1 MDKIL
6 INDLLRLSAH
16 DISNT
21 RLKLN
26 VFNGNTDPLEEY
38 KKDPD
43 KINTEWFLW
52 HNQRRYFHTGQI
64 AICLLYLH
72 DDKWLLTTI
81 KRIVKELDVVDNVGF
96 EASEIDVYRKY
107 FGRLVLKYHNTKR
120 GMGRTYMSI
129 MDELEVIELLPTAYD
144 GDDFPG
150 YENIRLSFSQLEAII
165 CNKRM
170 ARCAA
175 ESKGSLPDYRYQK
188 WQAIR
193 WLGNRAIWNAASK
206 MDKLCGQ
213 RSRRECR
220 TQAYC

>member
-81 KRIVKELDVVDNVGF
+81 KRIVKNYTDIQLKTFIHGM
-96 EASEIDVYRKY
+96 EAFNMKI
-107 FGRLVLKYHNTKR
+107 
-120 GMGRTYMSI
+120 I
-129 MDELEVIELLPTAYD
+129 MRRDSVI
-144 GDDFPG
+144 
-150 YENIRLSFSQLEAII
+150 LSKS
-165 CNKRM
+165 R
-170 ARCAA
+170 
-175 ESKGSLPDYRYQK
+175 
-188 WQAIR
+188 
-193 WLGNRAIWNAASK
+193 NRF
-206 MDKLCGQ
+206 
-213 RSRRECR
+213 
-220 TQAYC
+220 